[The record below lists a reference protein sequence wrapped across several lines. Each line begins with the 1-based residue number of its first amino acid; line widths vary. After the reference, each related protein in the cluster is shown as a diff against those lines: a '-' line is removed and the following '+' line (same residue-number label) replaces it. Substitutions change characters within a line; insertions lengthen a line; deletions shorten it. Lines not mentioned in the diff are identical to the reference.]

1 MFMFFYPAIH
11 FPTTIPMN
19 ISHFSSSSFS
29 VSAFKADSR
38 QEKELMK
45 KVRKRENLVKVAH
58 KNLNMMKTCENG
70 ENYGANFILNSCVSL
85 RAGWR

>member
-1 MFMFFYPAIH
+1 MFMFFNPAIH

-45 KVRKRENLVKVAH
+45 KVRKRERIWWKWHIKIWAWWRPVRTVKIMVQ
-58 KNLNMMKTCENG
+58 T
-70 ENYGANFILNSCVSL
+70 SS
-85 RAGWR
+85 